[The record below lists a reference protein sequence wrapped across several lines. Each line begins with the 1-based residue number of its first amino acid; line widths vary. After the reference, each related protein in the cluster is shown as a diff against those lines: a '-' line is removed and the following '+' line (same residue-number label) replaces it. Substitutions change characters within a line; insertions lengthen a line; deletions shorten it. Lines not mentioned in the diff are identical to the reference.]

1 MPTGRSRSSIR
12 RSGSSRSSPYAGS
25 IPTNDDTPLYRSAD
39 EMVKLAN
46 ELISENDEY
55 AVIDVSQ
62 PLTSVAYDTSWGTIH
77 QAVNDAYNQYM
88 VGQIDM
94 AGFEDVVDQ
103 QRSAAMDDVSAA
115 LTAAALRRL
124 RHLVGNDPP
133 GRERRLQP
141 VHGRTDRHGRLRGR
155 RRPAA
160 QRRHGRRDRR
170 VHRLL
175 RVHSLTPT
183 PAPT

>member
-25 IPTNDDTPLYRSAD
+25 IPTNDDTPLYRSTD
-39 EMVKLAN
+39 EMVNLAN

-94 AGFEDVVDQ
+94 AGFEYVVEL
-103 QRSAAMDDVSAA
+103 QRSAGMDDVLFVIIASYYTSFCS
-115 LTAAALRRL
+115 LPMSL
-124 RHLVGNDPP
+124 
-133 GRERRLQP
+133 
-141 VHGRTDRHGRLRGR
+141 
-155 RRPAA
+155 PA
-160 QRRHGRRDRR
+160 
-170 VHRLL
+170 
-175 RVHSLTPT
+175 
-183 PAPT
+183 

>member
-25 IPTNDDTPLYRSAD
+25 IPTNDDTPLYRSTD
-39 EMVKLAN
+39 EMVNLAN

-62 PLTSVAYDTSWGTIH
+62 PLTSVAYDTSGGTIH

-94 AGFEDVVDQ
+94 AGFEDDGVQ
-103 QRSAAMDDVSAA
+103 HRSA
-115 LTAAALRRL
+115 
-124 RHLVGNDPP
+124 
-133 GRERRLQP
+133 GRDGVIADFPASYDSTL
-141 VHGRTDRHGRLRGR
+141 GR
-155 RRPAA
+155 RPPPRPEALPHPA
-160 QRRHGRRDRR
+160 FQRRKDP
-170 VHRLL
+170 
-175 RVHSLTPT
+175 S
-183 PAPT
+183 